1 MSLFSRSPASRATAP
16 ACPACGRPRRNGTRF
31 CGGCGADCGT
41 VTPAGVTPADAPSPP
56 PAPAG
61 DVPWGWDLP
70 GLAAGGEPP
79 PAPLAARA
87 GVNSPALDLSRR
99 PDGLA
104 GMTARIL
111 STQAHA
117 AEAGA
122 APAVI
127 CHLEVDNAGEAVWRW
142 VEVVAFLLTAEGQPL
157 AECRYLQETCIPP
170 SERYRGQARFA
181 LPPGSAGAAG
191 RGDAQLAQVVV
202 QVTAG
207 DVVRRGVAE
216 MPLPPPGATRAL
228 RLPTL
233 PPGLRAVGGQLVLR
247 PVAWGGSAGPAAL
260 EACLLLQNVAEQRL
274 PWVRL
279 TLQPQ
284 PTVDK
289 EEHALVAP
297 ISGDRA
303 FDSGEVGLLRAS
315 GFPAAIG
322 EGKRA
327 WRAILETAC
336 PVARCVRHEAVMID
350 GSGLVAAGPGRG
362 HVVAGPAADALV
374 PGPRAPLRLV
384 TAAEALG
391 WEVRLLNEPAVRRTR
406 GRELPSL
413 FVLVLGLEP
422 GQSVREALA
431 AAWFG
436 ERSWHC
442 PLPPGAGIAGEMLPA
457 AAMADDGRVSYGSL
471 QTHGD
476 PATVLEPLFPYLDS
490 VFKVDPATRRI
501 EELELYE
508 SSIRFFMKF
517 DLLAKSKQHC
527 LELIEFTAD

>member
-1 MSLFSRSPASRATAP
+1 MATV
-16 ACPACGRPRRNGTRF
+16 
-31 CGGCGADCGT
+31 
-41 VTPAGVTPADAPSPP
+41 VTPLDAPSPTRPPEETPPWGWELPGLTDTDDRLP
-56 PAPAG
+56 PAP
-61 DVPWGWDLP
+61 
-70 GLAAGGEPP
+70 ETC
-79 PAPLAARA
+79 A

-99 PDGLA
+99 PDALA
-104 GMTARIL
+104 GMTARLL

-127 CHLEVDNAGEAVWRW
+127 CHLEVDNAGEVTWRW
-142 VEVVAFLLTAEGQPL
+142 VEVVAFLLTAEGLPL
-157 AECRYLQETCIPP
+157 AECRYTQETCIPP
-170 SERYRGQARFA
+170 GERYRGQARFA
-181 LPPGSAGAAG
+181 LPPGSADAAV

-202 QVTAG
+202 QITAG
-207 DVVRRGVAE
+207 EVVRRGVAE
-216 MPLPPPGATRAL
+216 LPLPPPGATRAL

-233 PPGLRAVGGQLVLR
+233 PPGLRAVGGQLVIR
-247 PVAWGGSAGPAAL
+247 PVAWGGSAGPAAI

-284 PTVDK
+284 PTGGG
-289 EEHALVAP
+289 EERALVAP

-303 FDSGEVGLLRAS
+303 FDSGEVGLLRAR
-315 GFPAAIG
+315 GFPAATG

-350 GSGLVAAGPGRG
+350 GTGLTAAGPGRG
-362 HVVAGPAADALV
+362 RVAPAPAIDALV

-391 WEVRLLNEPAVRRTR
+391 WEVRLLSEPAVRRSR

-422 GQSVREALA
+422 GMSVREALA

-442 PLPPGAGIAGEMLPA
+442 PLPPGAGIAGGLLPA
-457 AAMADDGRVSYGSL
+457 TAPADDGRVSYGFL

-490 VFKVDPATRRI
+490 VFKVDPATKRI
-501 EELELYE
+501 EELELFE